1 MGAIVMGTISFV
13 LIILMV
19 ILVGVMLCVIT
30 SSLKEIK
37 KYIKSE
43 EWLFASLCG
52 LLFLIQCGAT
62 IIMIKVFIHCI
73 LS

>member
-1 MGAIVMGTISFV
+1 MGTIFMGIISFI
-13 LIILMV
+13 LIIPMV
-19 ILVGVMLCVIT
+19 ILVGIMLCVIA

-37 KYIKSE
+37 KCIKSE
-43 EWLFASLCG
+43 EWLFASLYG
-52 LLFLIQCGAT
+52 LMLLIQCFAT